1 MNKDEIK
8 IAISDL
14 NVKLDTIIRR
24 QDDVEVVVEKLPAK
38 IKLELLQS
46 LVIEIRNTIRSEIE
60 KKYV

>member
-1 MNKDEIK
+1 MDKDEIK

-24 QDDVEVVVEKLPAK
+24 QDDVGVVVEKLPAK